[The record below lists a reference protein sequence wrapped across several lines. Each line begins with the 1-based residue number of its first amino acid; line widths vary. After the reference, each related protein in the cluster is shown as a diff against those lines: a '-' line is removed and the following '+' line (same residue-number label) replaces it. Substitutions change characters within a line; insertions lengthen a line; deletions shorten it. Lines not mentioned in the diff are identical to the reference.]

1 MSVNARPRR
10 IRPNSAPAYYLGRP
24 ASLWM
29 AVTGSKTVPDA
40 SPQTSASPQA
50 R

>member
-1 MSVNARPRR
+1 MSVIARPRR

-29 AVTGSKTVPDA
+29 TITGSKTSPDA
-40 SPQTSASPQA
+40 RPQTSAAPQA